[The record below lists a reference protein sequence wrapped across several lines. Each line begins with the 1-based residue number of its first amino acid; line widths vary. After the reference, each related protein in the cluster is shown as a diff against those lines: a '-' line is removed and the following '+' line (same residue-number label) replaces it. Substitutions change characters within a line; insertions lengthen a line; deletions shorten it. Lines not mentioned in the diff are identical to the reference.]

1 MTTKKKNTRIAILI
15 LILSLVLYF
24 FLGKLKP
31 EPEKNDQES
40 KPPIVSTLIL
50 KKEEVKISVDSQG
63 MVAPLIETILSAEIS
78 GTIVEISPKF
88 LVGGIFSKDE
98 ILMRIDATT
107 YQVALDQALALKDQ
121 RQNEF
126 EDATK
131 IRKQGYLS
139 ESDYLSAVTALAV
152 AESGFVVAQRNLD
165 KTQIRLPY
173 DGMVKVKSADLGQ
186 YVNIGKQL
194 GITFAT
200 NYAEIRLPLSDR
212 DLVFADLPTSS
223 EISGEGQF
231 IGPEVDLII
240 GQSVTQKIRSGFIVR
255 SEGVVDEKTRMTFAV
270 ARLEDPYNL
279 KNQAN
284 TPILPVGTFVSARIH
299 PKKDYEFIKIPRS
312 AIINNRQVVL
322 IDDENKIYY
331 QDIVLVRTD
340 KEFGYVIDGI
350 SDGQMISTTNLKDGI
365 NGMSIRMDQQ

>member
-121 RQNEF
+121 RQNE
-126 EDATK
+126 
-131 IRKQGYLS
+131 
-139 ESDYLSAVTALAV
+139 
-152 AESGFVVAQRNLD
+152 
-165 KTQIRLPY
+165 
-173 DGMVKVKSADLGQ
+173 
-186 YVNIGKQL
+186 
-194 GITFAT
+194 
-200 NYAEIRLPLSDR
+200 
-212 DLVFADLPTSS
+212 
-223 EISGEGQF
+223 
-231 IGPEVDLII
+231 
-240 GQSVTQKIRSGFIVR
+240 
-255 SEGVVDEKTRMTFAV
+255 
-270 ARLEDPYNL
+270 
-279 KNQAN
+279 
-284 TPILPVGTFVSARIH
+284 
-299 PKKDYEFIKIPRS
+299 
-312 AIINNRQVVL
+312 
-322 IDDENKIYY
+322 
-331 QDIVLVRTD
+331 
-340 KEFGYVIDGI
+340 
-350 SDGQMISTTNLKDGI
+350 
-365 NGMSIRMDQQ
+365 